1 MPAGLISRARLHRYC
16 RHGMNLQLSETQY
29 LLFLDVEQPHD
40 PPNNCMCVTYMP
52 RRFSGQTT
60 VTLGLH
66 NQSKKP
72 DISLQCSC
80 HDGDGKHQE
89 GVGHLGTTTKPW
101 LGWRS
106 SCRRL
111 ASTQVRSNTWGQTSS
126 LNNDLSFSLPREH
139 VGMYRIWVTEQML
152 KIRRKCF
159 ENVMSSTA
167 FGAHNYVCTNIS
179 RGSRIL

>member
-1 MPAGLISRARLHRYC
+1 MWDNRLIPQQLHVCNLRAQEVFKTNHC
-16 RHGMNLQLSETQY
+16 HSWFVQLRGE
-29 LLFLDVEQPHD
+29 
-40 PPNNCMCVTYMP
+40 
-52 RRFSGQTT
+52 
-60 VTLGLH
+60 
-66 NQSKKP
+66 KP

-89 GVGHLGTTTKPW
+89 GVGHLATTTRSW

-106 SCRRL
+106 GCGRP
-111 ASTQVRSNTWGQTSS
+111 ASTQVGSNTWGQTSS
-126 LNNDLSFSLPREH
+126 LNNGLSFSLPREH

-159 ENVMSSTA
+159 ENVMSSAA
-167 FGAHNYVCTNIS
+167 FCAHNYVCTNTS